1 MIHSIEWLLY
11 EKKVRESFKKQK
23 KAKPSTKKGKKNE

>member
-11 EKKVRESFKKQK
+11 EKKVRDSVKKQK
-23 KAKPSTKKGKKNE
+23 KSKSSTKKGKKNE